1 MEAEAPSL
9 KSKMLTAKEKRDLK
23 KRDSLFDEKKEKEN
37 KGGKGES
44 RADRKLGKEDGTEQ
58 EKKSATSMDEVTL
71 RIVEDDDD
79 DDEKQVKKTAK
90 VGKYEESGRKKEETK
105 EKLRDMEKLIQKGA
119 KMEDEN
125 REIRFDSLRFAENAE
140 EKQNESKTK
149 EQRKPKKR
157 ERAVTHDVGAAATS
171 ATTSATAAAPS
182 AASVSM
188 TTEGF
193 PAIPFEE
200 RSVRE
205 RAETLDD
212 QMATALKEKKRYV
225 KGPKLSTQQK
235 RKTGHVTGI
244 VHATVSEE

>member
-1 MEAEAPSL
+1 ME
-9 KSKMLTAKEKRDLK
+9 
-23 KRDSLFDEKKEKEN
+23 
-37 KGGKGES
+37 
-44 RADRKLGKEDGTEQ
+44 
-58 EKKSATSMDEVTL
+58 EVTL
-71 RIVEDDDD
+71 RIVEDDDVD
-79 DDEKQVKKTAK
+79 VKDEKTTKAQKEDFV
-90 VGKYEESGRKKEETK
+90 RQKEETK
-105 EKLRDMEKLIQKGA
+105 EKLKDVEKLIQKRA

-125 REIRFDSLRFAENAE
+125 REIRFDSLRLTENAE

-244 VHATVSEE
+244 VHATVSGTI